1 MIKTVSFAP
10 PRAVRAAASSNKTLG
25 KNANSRAASSSAPA
39 KPSPVK
45 TQVATSSANSAK
57 AEIAPATLNVV
68 EARAALTPKKP
79 RAAKV
84 APDAPAET
92 VVAEVKPAKR
102 SASKMQT
109 AEKIEEITD
118 ETVVATEKAAPKAKR
133 SRVPK
138 DLAAQYGGAAE
149 TESVPRRVVETV
161 APRKRLTRAKKE
173 ARSQLLRADDEVLQR
188 LQQANAI
195 AAKKP
200 ERRGRGW
207 EFECGC
213 CGRIT
218 RFQTP
223 GAICECGA
231 IAVRE

>member
-10 PRAVRAAASSNKTLG
+10 PRAVRSASGPAKTAG
-25 KNANSRAASSSAPA
+25 KNAGARVASSPAPA
-39 KPSPVK
+39 KTSPAKPISTK
-45 TQVATSSANSAK
+45 TQSGAPKVES
-57 AEIAPATLNVV
+57 APATLDGAQV
-68 EARAALTPKKP
+68 RASLAPRKT

-84 APDAPAET
+84 APVAPVSAQ
-92 VVAEVKPAKR
+92 VKPAKG
-102 SASKMQT
+102 SVSKAQVEAEVT
-109 AEKIEEITD
+109 AEPA
-118 ETVVATEKAAPKAKR
+118 ATEKAAPKAKR

-138 DLAAQYGGAAE
+138 DLAAQYGGAS
-149 TESVPRRVVETV
+149 ESADVPRRVVETV
-161 APRKRLTRAKKE
+161 APRKRLTRAEKE
-173 ARSQLLRADDEVLQR
+173 ARSQLLRAGDEVLQR
-188 LQQANAI
+188 LQQANTI

-213 CGRIT
+213 CGRIS

-223 GAICECGA
+223 GALCQCGA

>member
-10 PRAVRAAASSNKTLG
+10 PRAVRSASGPAKTAG
-25 KNANSRAASSSAPA
+25 KNAGVRVASSPAPA
-39 KPSPVK
+39 KTSPAKPISTK
-45 TQVATSSANSAK
+45 TQSGAPKVES
-57 AEIAPATLNVV
+57 APATLDGAQV
-68 EARAALTPKKP
+68 RASLAPRKT

-84 APDAPAET
+84 APVAPVSAQ
-92 VVAEVKPAKR
+92 VKPTKSGASNAQVEAKLEVEPV
-102 SASKMQT
+102 A
-109 AEKIEEITD
+109 
-118 ETVVATEKAAPKAKR
+118 ATEKAAPKARR

-138 DLAAQYGGAAE
+138 DLAAQYGGAS
-149 TESVPRRVVETV
+149 ESADVPRRVVETV
-161 APRKRLTRAKKE
+161 APRKRLTRAEKE
-173 ARSQLLRADDEVLQR
+173 ARSQLLRAGDEVLQR
-188 LQQANAI
+188 LQQANTI

-213 CGRIT
+213 CGRIS

-223 GAICECGA
+223 GALCQCGA